1 MANSILNKIML
12 HEKIIVGY
20 CLLMISIIL
29 FIGSPLNVFFDEI
42 RFYIIMAVI
51 TIAVALSL
59 DESKGGIIRFL
70 RLFAPGVMFLFFY
83 RETGGLMFLLFDS
96 FYDWQL
102 TIFEKMVIGT
112 NLTLFIDQHL
122 LNVITNEIL
131 SFCYFSYYFMIP
143 FFMIYLFYK
152 KDYELLKNFL
162 SAVCLTFF
170 ISYMLFFLYPIEG
183 PRWFFAGLYQ
193 NNIEGP
199 IFRQLVNLV
208 IHNAAVRG
216 GCMPSSHFGVAL
228 VILIYSRKYYPKIGK
243 WLLPIVIGLGMGT
256 VWGRFHYISDVFV
269 GGFIGLVSVYI
280 IWKYYKLAEHKSI
293 NRRTT

>member
-1 MANSILNKIML
+1 M
-12 HEKIIVGY
+12 V
-20 CLLMISIIL
+20 SIIL
-29 FIGSPLNVFFDEI
+29 IIGSPLDEYLDEV

-51 TIAVALSL
+51 TIAVVIFL
-59 DESKGGIIRFL
+59 DDSKGGLVRFL

-83 RETGGLMFLLFDS
+83 RETGGLMFLLFNS

-102 TIFEKMVIGT
+102 TIFEKIVFGT
-112 NLTLFIDQHL
+112 NLTIFIDQYL
-122 LNVITNEIL
+122 LNIIINEIL

-143 FFMIYLFYK
+143 FFMGYLYLK

-183 PRWFFAGLYQ
+183 PRWFFASLYQ
-193 NNIEGP
+193 NDIEGP
-199 IFRQLVNLV
+199 IFRQLVNIV
-208 IHNAAVRG
+208 IHNGAVRG

-228 VILIYSRKYYPKIGK
+228 VILIYANKYYPQIAK
-243 WLLPIVIGLGMGT
+243 WLLPIVIGLGLGT

-269 GGFIGLVSVYI
+269 GGFIGIVSVYI
-280 IWKYYKLAEHKSI
+280 IWKYYKPTEYKSI
-293 NRRTT
+293 TRS